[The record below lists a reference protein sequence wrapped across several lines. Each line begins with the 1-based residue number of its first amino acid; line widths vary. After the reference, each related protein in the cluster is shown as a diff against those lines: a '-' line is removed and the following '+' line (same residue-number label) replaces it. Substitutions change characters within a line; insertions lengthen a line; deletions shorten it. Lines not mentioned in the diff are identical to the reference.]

1 MGRAIITTVEQRQA
15 AHSTEEV
22 VGLVAQTFLRDR
34 DQFVDELS
42 QMMRAQVP
50 ALDQDP
56 RLRELMEDGTTDNL
70 MEVLQFLQNEA
81 AEDDVRAPER
91 ALVYAR
97 ILAQRDVP
105 ASALIR
111 AYRIGQAGF
120 LDTGMRYAIEFGG
133 GGPVTTSAI
142 VHIVNRTSVYIDR
155 VCEQVGVAYERERD
169 RWVGNRGGLRQ
180 QWVTR
185 LLNGTTTDTEAAE
198 QVLHY
203 PLTRGHLAID
213 AWTDPHIDPA
223 TAVEV
228 FDHLRTALTTVFDR
242 AHGNLLVPVDEHEA
256 RMWFAL
262 PPETPVDSAAIE
274 QLLSDRALPVRV
286 AFGGY
291 GSGVTGFRRT
301 AGQADRVRRLALL
314 GGEHGARVLS
324 YPDVSAVALLASD
337 IDTLREFVA
346 DELGELAVDNERNL
360 WLRETL
366 RVFLA
371 VNRSYAAAATR
382 LAVHRN
388 TVQYRVR
395 QALNLIGVSTDAPG
409 ADLYPRLA
417 LQATH
422 LLGAA
427 VLRPEPGQ
435 N

>member
-1 MGRAIITTVEQRQA
+1 MEQQRAAR
-15 AHSTEEV
+15 STEEV

-34 DQFVDELS
+34 AQFIDELS
-42 QMMRAQVP
+42 SLMRTQVP
-50 ALDQDP
+50 ALDRDP
-56 RLRELMEDGTTDNL
+56 RLRELMEAGTTDNL
-70 MEVLQFLQNEA
+70 MEALQFLQNEA
-81 AEDDVRAPER
+81 TEDDVRAPER

-111 AYRIGQAGF
+111 AYRVGQAGF
-120 LDTGMRYAIEFGG
+120 LDTAMRYAIEFGG
-133 GGPVTTSAI
+133 PVSTPAI
-142 VHIVNRTSVYIDR
+142 VHIVNRTSVYIDQ
-155 VCEQVGVAYERERD
+155 VCEQVGVAYEQERD

-185 LLNGTTTDTEAAE
+185 VLNGTATDADAAE
-198 QVLHY
+198 QVLQY
-203 PLTRGHLAID
+203 PLTRGHLAVY

-228 FDHLRTALTTVFDR
+228 FDHLRMALAGVFDR
-242 AHGNLLVPVDEHEA
+242 AQGTLMVPVDEHEA
-256 RMWFAL
+256 RLWFAL
-262 PPETPVDSAAIE
+262 PHEAAVDSAAVE
-274 QLLSDRALPVRV
+274 RLLSERGLPVRAV
-286 AFGGY
+286 FSGY
-291 GSGVTGFRRT
+291 GTGIAGFRRT
-301 AGQADRVRRLALL
+301 AGQADRARRLALL
-314 GGEHGARVLS
+314 GGEHMARVLS
-324 YPDVSAVALLASD
+324 YPDVAAVALLAGD

-346 DELGELAVDNERNL
+346 DQLGELAADNERNL

-371 VNRSYAAAATR
+371 GNRSYAAAATR

-395 QALNLIGVSTDAPG
+395 QALNLIGANPETHG

-417 LQATH
+417 LQATQ

-427 VLRPEPGQ
+427 VLRPEAPHR
-435 N
+435 

>member
-1 MGRAIITTVEQRQA
+1 MEQQQA

-22 VGLVAQTFLRDR
+22 VGMVAQTFLRDR
-34 DQFVDELS
+34 DQFIDQLS
-42 QMMRAQVP
+42 HLMRTQVP
-50 ALDQDP
+50 ILDQDP
-56 RLRELMEDGTTDNL
+56 RLRELMEAGTTDNL
-70 MEVLQFLQNEA
+70 MEALQYLQNEA

-111 AYRIGQAGF
+111 AYRVGQAGF

-155 VCEQVGVAYERERD
+155 VCEQVGVAYEEERD

-185 LLNGTTTDTEAAE
+185 LLNGTTTDADAAE
-198 QVLHY
+198 QALRY
-203 PLTRGHLAID
+203 PLSRGHLAID
-213 AWTDPHIDPA
+213 TWTDPHIDPA
-223 TAVEV
+223 KAVEV
-228 FDHLRTALTTVFDR
+228 FDQLRAALGTVFDR
-242 AHGNLLVPVDEHEA
+242 ALGTLLIPVDEHEA
-256 RMWFAL
+256 RLWFAL
-262 PPETPVDSAAIE
+262 PGEPSVDSAAIE
-274 QLLSDRALPVRV
+274 QLLADRALPVRV
-286 AFGGY
+286 AFGGH
-291 GSGVTGFRRT
+291 GTGLAGFRRT
-301 AGQADRVRRLALL
+301 AAQADRVRRLALL
-314 GGEHGARVLS
+314 SGDHGARVLS
-324 YPDVSAVALLASD
+324 YHDVSAVALLASD

-371 VNRSYAAAATR
+371 GNRSYAAAATR
-382 LAVHRN
+382 LGVHRN

-395 QALNLIGVSTDAPG
+395 QALNLIGVSTDSPG

-417 LQATH
+417 LQATQ

-427 VLRPEPGQ
+427 VLRPESGP

>member
-1 MGRAIITTVEQRQA
+1 MEQQQVAR
-15 AHSTEEV
+15 STEEV
-22 VGLVAQTFLRDR
+22 VALVAQTFLRDR

-42 QMMRAQVP
+42 HLMRTQVP
-50 ALDQDP
+50 ILDRDE
-56 RLRELMEDGTTDNL
+56 RLRELMEAGTTDNL
-70 MEVLQFLQNEA
+70 MEVLQYLQNEA
-81 AEDDVRAPER
+81 GEDDVRAPER

-111 AYRIGQAGF
+111 AYRVGQAGF

-133 GGPVTTSAI
+133 GGPITTSAI

-155 VCEQVGVAYERERD
+155 VCEQVGVAYEKERD

-185 LLNGTTTDTEAAE
+185 LLNGTTTDIDAAE
-198 QVLHY
+198 QALQY
-203 PLTRGHLAID
+203 PLARGHLAVD
-213 AWTDPHIDPA
+213 TWTDPHIDA
-223 TAVEV
+223 STAVEV
-228 FDHLRTALTTVFDR
+228 FDHLRIALGTVFDR
-242 AHGNLLVPVDEHEA
+242 ANGTLLVPVDEHEA
-256 RMWFAL
+256 RLWFAL
-262 PPETPVDSAAIE
+262 PHEPAVDSAVIE
-274 QLLSDRALPVRV
+274 RLLSDRALPVRV
-286 AFGGY
+286 AISGY
-291 GSGVTGFRRT
+291 DTGVAGFRRT
-301 AGQADRVRRLALL
+301 AAQADRVRKLALL
-314 GGEHGARVLS
+314 SGEHGARVVC
-324 YPDVSAVALLASD
+324 YPDVSAVALLAND

-346 DELGELAVDNERNL
+346 DQLGELAVDNERNL

-371 VNRSYAAAATR
+371 GNRSYAAAATR

-395 QALNLIGVSTDAPG
+395 QALNLIGVSTDTPG

-422 LLGAA
+422 LLGTA
-427 VLRPEPGQ
+427 VLRTEPTQ
-435 N
+435 S

>member
-1 MGRAIITTVEQRQA
+1 MAR
-15 AHSTEEV
+15 STEEV

-34 DQFVDELS
+34 DQFVDALS
-42 QMMRAQVP
+42 QLMRTQVP
-50 ALDQDP
+50 ILDRDE
-56 RLRELMEDGTTDNL
+56 RLRELMEAGTTDNL
-70 MEVLQFLQNEA
+70 MEVLQYLQNEA
-81 AEDDVRAPER
+81 GEDDVRAPER

-111 AYRIGQAGF
+111 AYRVGQAGF

-133 GGPVTTSAI
+133 GGPITTSAI

-155 VCEQVGVAYERERD
+155 VCEQVGVAYEKERD

-185 LLNGTTTDTEAAE
+185 VLDGTTTDTDAAE
-198 QVLHY
+198 QALQY
-203 PLTRGHLAID
+203 PLSRGHLAID
-213 AWTDPHIDPA
+213 TWTDPHIDA
-223 TAVEV
+223 STAVEV
-228 FDHLRTALTTVFDR
+228 FDHLRVALGTVFDR
-242 AHGNLLVPVDEHEA
+242 AQGTLLIPVDEYEA
-256 RMWFAL
+256 RLWFAL
-262 PPETPVDSAAIE
+262 PHETTVDSSAIE
-274 QLLSDRALPVRV
+274 RLLSDRALPVRV
-286 AFGGY
+286 AFSGY
-291 GSGVTGFRRT
+291 GTGVAGFRRT
-301 AGQADRVRRLALL
+301 AAEADRVRKLALL
-314 GGEHGARVLS
+314 SGEHGARVVC
-324 YPDVSAVALLASD
+324 YPDVSAIALLAND
-337 IDTLREFVA
+337 IDTLREFVT
-346 DELGELAVDNERNL
+346 DQLGELAVDNERNL

-371 VNRSYAAAATR
+371 GNRSYAAAATR

-395 QALNLIGVSTDAPG
+395 QALNLIGVSTDIPG

-422 LLGAA
+422 LLGTA
-427 VLRPEPGQ
+427 VLRTEATQ